1 MNDLVEYKDHSVIVM
16 DNIPPFCE
24 EEYDLF
30 DKTDFK
36 KYVQDG
42 ENLIRRSFEYRRFI
56 SYLRNYMD
64 MNKCSF
70 FENISNEET
79 FKIKIEIHHHPFTLY
94 EIFLTVY
101 NKRMF
106 MKEPLDVELVAEEVM
121 FIHYSLMVGLIPLA
135 ETVHQLVHQQLI
147 FIPLDKV
154 MGNYEYFVSMYSQF
168 IPEES
173 KHKLEELK
181 HQTEIYSEAAN
192 MAILEQKPI
201 YIKLPDD
208 GSYKIPTIENME
220 SLIDSMFNRIKQIK
234 EENNYMLPDN
244 NMKNQYYYEDNRY
257 DNNDSIFYHDN
268 DTNILYHI

>member
-1 MNDLVEYKDHSVIVM
+1 MNDMVNYKDHSVIVM

-24 EEYDLF
+24 DEYDLF

-42 ENLIRRSFEYRRFI
+42 ENLIRKSFEYRRFI
-56 SYLRNYMD
+56 NYLRNYMD

-106 MKEPLDVELVAEEVM
+106 MREPLNVELVAEEVM
-121 FIHYSLMVGLIPLA
+121 FIHYCLMIGLIPLA
-135 ETVHQLVHQQLI
+135 ETVHELVHSQLL

-154 MGNYEYFVSMYSQF
+154 MGNYEYFEQMYSQF

-173 KHKLEELK
+173 KSKLASLRK
-181 HQTEIYSEAAN
+181 QTELYSEAAN
-192 MAILEQKPI
+192 LAILEQRPI

-208 GSYKIPTIENME
+208 GTYKLPTEENME
-220 SLIDSMFNRIKQIK
+220 VLIDKMFNRIKEIK
-234 EENNYMLPDN
+234 ASSNYILPDN
-244 NMKNQYYYEDNRY
+244 SMQNQY
-257 DNNDSIFYHDN
+257 DNNIIDMKEEESVFYHDY
-268 DTNILYHI
+268 DDRILYHV